1 MLIETILA
9 VASGI
14 FLGIITGLTPGVHI
28 NLVAAILLALSAR
41 LSGFISTYYLAVSI
55 LAMSITHVFLDSI
68 PSVFLG
74 APDTDQVLTVLPGHR
89 LLLNGTGYKAV
100 ALISLGALCAI
111 LLAIIISPLTI
122 IFIKKTFEL
131 IRPYIGI
138 ILIIVSILLIIKE
151 QKSKFW
157 AFILF
162 CMSGIL
168 GLAVFNIH
176 SLREPLFPM
185 LSGLFGISTLIISI
199 SEKAIIPIQYKIF
212 PKLGIWKAG
221 GLTLLAT
228 VASSLFSFLPGL
240 GPTQATILA
249 SSLAKNLQSESFLFL
264 NGGINAVNMLTSVLS
279 LYAIDKARNG
289 SIVIISK
296 MIELTKENLVIFLII
311 AAVTAIIAFFLSLL
325 LALLFAK
332 MITKIN
338 YSWLCTGIIAFVVAL
353 VFYFSGFVGLLV
365 LTSATLLGIIPSIKG
380 AGKNHLMG
388 CLLIPVISYFIL

>member
-338 YSWLCTGIIAFVVAL
+338 YSWLCTGIIAFVTAL
-353 VFYFSGFVGLLV
+353 VFFFSGFIGLLV

>member
-151 QKSKFW
+151 Q
-157 AFILF
+157 
-162 CMSGIL
+162 
-168 GLAVFNIH
+168 
-176 SLREPLFPM
+176 
-185 LSGLFGISTLIISI
+185 T
-199 SEKAIIPIQYKIF
+199 
-212 PKLGIWKAG
+212 
-221 GLTLLAT
+221 
-228 VASSLFSFLPGL
+228 
-240 GPTQATILA
+240 
-249 SSLAKNLQSESFLFL
+249 
-264 NGGINAVNMLTSVLS
+264 
-279 LYAIDKARNG
+279 YAQQ
-289 SIVIISK
+289 
-296 MIELTKENLVIFLII
+296 
-311 AAVTAIIAFFLSLL
+311 
-325 LALLFAK
+325 
-332 MITKIN
+332 
-338 YSWLCTGIIAFVVAL
+338 C
-353 VFYFSGFVGLLV
+353 
-365 LTSATLLGIIPSIKG
+365 
-380 AGKNHLMG
+380 
-388 CLLIPVISYFIL
+388 